1 MHPSWNFNSFY
12 SIMIFLQK
20 IWFGYLAW
28 GMSKFRDSKIESSH
42 LIGRNYQPSSTNNQ
56 NTNKNNDQNTN
67 KNNNQKI
74 NNNKNNNNSWS
85 PRLWQYAGTG
95 CPFDCR
101 VLHKLSRTNIHLSR
115 DKRSHPGL
123 SNKSPILSC

>member
-1 MHPSWNFNSFY
+1 M
-12 SIMIFLQK
+12 
-20 IWFGYLAW
+20 WFGYLAW

-67 KNNNQKI
+67 KNNDQNIIKKPTKTTTTAGRPGCD
-74 NNNKNNNNSWS
+74 N
-85 PRLWQYAGTG
+85 AGTG

-101 VLHKLSRTNIHLSR
+101 VLHKISRTNIHLSR

-123 SNKSPILSC
+123 SNKSQILSC

>member
-1 MHPSWNFNSFY
+1 
-12 SIMIFLQK
+12 
-20 IWFGYLAW
+20 
-28 GMSKFRDSKIESSH
+28 MSKFRDSKIESSH

-67 KNNNQKI
+67 KNNDQNTNKNNDQNIIK
-74 NNNKNNNNSWS
+74 NNKNINKNNSWS

-123 SNKSPILSC
+123 